1 MMKPRHKRFIWIAM
15 AVAVIGVATTLVLRA
30 FNSNLVFFFTPTEVM
45 AKKSPQ
51 DRAFRLGGLVTA
63 GSLKR
68 NPDGLTVRFD
78 VTDTVQTIPV
88 SFTGILPDLFKEG
101 KGVVAQG
108 KLAPDGTFVASD
120 VLAKHD
126 ENYMPPQAA
135 EALKKAGHPI
145 EGKVFAGQKPVVTQP
160 AAPALTPGAP
170 PMQSSTGS
178 KS

>member
-1 MMKPRHKRFIWIAM
+1 MKPRHKRFMWIALGLL
-15 AVAVIGVATTLVLRA
+15 VIAVATTLVLRA
-30 FNSNLVFFFTPTEVM
+30 FNSNLVFFFTPTEIV
-45 AKKSPQ
+45 AKKAPQ

-68 NPDGLTVRFD
+68 NADGLTVRFD
-78 VTDTVQTIPV
+78 VTDTAQTIPV

-108 KLAPDGTFVASD
+108 KLGPGGIFMASE

-126 ENYMPPQAA
+126 ENYMPPEAA

-145 EGKVFAGQKPVVTQP
+145 EGKVFAGQKPVVTQSP
-160 AAPALTPGAP
+160 NNPVKP
-170 PMQSSTGS
+170 
-178 KS
+178 